1 MVEMSFGAKIQKKMV
16 VAKSS
21 PQGGNLSKTHASSM
35 MDFSSLGADDLL
47 PFEIELVNGSKVAT
61 IGGAMSYPLK
71 LGLARLRRRRPAVTR
86 SKQLLDSTVFGV
98 AAILWVRRTS
108 IRLSHK
114 SIITRTEG
122 AAPGDPG
129 GGPPGDLINSRR
141 RAMKDLISD
150 LPCIELKLVH

>member
-1 MVEMSFGAKIQKKMV
+1 MISHDFSNGRNVIRMV

-71 LGLARLRRRRPAVTR
+71 LGLTRLRRRRPAVTR

-114 SIITRTEG
+114 SITRTER

-129 GGPPGDLINSRR
+129 GGPPGDL
-141 RAMKDLISD
+141 RAGLKKKLSD
-150 LPCIELKLVH
+150 FSEL